1 MDENT
6 HDKIRQL
13 LAALQA
19 LEKSVRSALKEG
31 TFHGTGDMAVR
42 GYQGLHAR
50 AAEILPD
57 DFYVTESLRLDAPA
71 EADDQKLAQVQLAVS
86 QLISYLETQARPAR
100 GGVRVESGDFGRDLE
115 DLKDL
120 SRSLRDRILAQTK
133 DTIRRAMADIEINV
147 ESDWGGKHKR
157 KRKIHLSSDDDDYI
171 GADLS
176 GQDLRERDFS
186 DQDMTD
192 ANLSGAVLQGA
203 NFGNAVLIHANLS
216 GTNLR
221 ETNFEDA
228 DLTQANL
235 SGANMFGANL
245 EDAVLVQA
253 NLSGAGLQEVNLED
267 ADLTGANMSGTNL
280 QSANLSDAVLT
291 HTNLT
296 GANLHDANLRD
307 ADLSE
312 TDLRAVNLHS
322 ANLRDA
328 NLTGAN
334 LRDANL
340 HDANFRDTNLEGAI
354 LPDGSPYRH
363 GDDLSRFHVSRG
375 PGAKGKRGFHFGVPP
390 VPPAPPEPPV
400 PPTPRHHPD
409 HPWEEGEG

>member
-6 HDKIRQL
+6 QDRIKQL

-19 LEKSVRSALKEG
+19 LEKSVRNALKEG
-31 TFHGTGDMAVR
+31 TYHGTGDMAVR

-57 DFYVTESLRLDAPA
+57 DFYVTESLRLDTPA

-86 QLISYLETQARPAR
+86 QLISYLETQARPSKR
-100 GGVRVESGDFGRDLE
+100 VRIESGDFSTELE

-147 ESDWGGKHKR
+147 ESDWGSRHKR

-176 GQDLRERDFS
+176 GQDLHERDFS
-186 DQDMTD
+186 DQDLTD
-192 ANLSGAVLQGA
+192 ANLSGAVLHMA
-203 NFGNAVLIHANLS
+203 NFSDAVLIHANLS
-216 GTNLR
+216 GANLR

-228 DLTQANL
+228 DLTQANM
-235 SGANMFGANL
+235 SGANMFGANM

-267 ADLTGANMSGTNL
+267 ADLTGANMSGANL

-291 HTNLT
+291 HANLT

-312 TDLRAVNLHS
+312 ADLRAANLHS

-328 NLTGAN
+328 NLNGVN

-340 HDANFRDTNLEGAI
+340 HEANFRDANLEGAI

-363 GDDLSRFHVSRG
+363 GDDLSRFHVNRG
-375 PGAKGKRGFHFGVPP
+375 PGAKGKRGFHFVTPP

-400 PPTPRHHPD
+400 PPRPHHPG
-409 HPWEEGEG
+409 HPWEEDEG